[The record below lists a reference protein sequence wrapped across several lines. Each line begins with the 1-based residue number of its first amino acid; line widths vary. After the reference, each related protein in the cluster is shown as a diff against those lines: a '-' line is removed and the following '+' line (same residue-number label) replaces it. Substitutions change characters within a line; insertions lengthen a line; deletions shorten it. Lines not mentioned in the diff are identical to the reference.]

1 MCWVENWC
9 PLTVWKAGLYPELG
23 AALADRI
30 RAQKKEL
37 GRRGAGTRK
46 KKAAFEEGVLGPAL
60 EG

>member
-1 MCWVENWC
+1 M
-9 PLTVWKAGLYPELG
+9 WKAGLYPELG
-23 AALADRI
+23 AALANRI